1 MENPWVDPGV
11 CREGAIA
18 RWARSGG
25 PDGENDGS
33 SWTVQLPSTLYS
45 PHSVS
50 PTFSHSVGGS
60 AAFHWEQNESGLP
73 PHGEPSFKPGPVA
86 QHNRLCPSGGR
97 WGSWLQTVVCH
108 GGRKT
113 TGGWA
118 PAGSRAVSRLSSVS
132 LIFPLLQDTRA
143 WPVLLGHSSPSSGG
157 GIVGVLGGFTLCLLP
172 ASHP

>member
-1 MENPWVDPGV
+1 M
-11 CREGAIA
+11 A
-18 RWARSGG
+18 RWARSEG
-25 PDGENDGS
+25 PDGENDGT

-60 AAFHWEQNESGLP
+60 AAFRWEQNESGLP

-86 QHNRLCPSGGR
+86 QRNRLCPSGGR
-97 WGSWLQTVVCH
+97 WGSWLQTAVYH
-108 GGRKT
+108 GGRKTTGRAPADWT

-118 PAGSRAVSRLSSVS
+118 PAGSKAVSRLSSVS

-143 WPVLLGHSSPSSGG
+143 WPVLLGHSSPSLLGG

-172 ASHP
+172 ASNP